1 MAQVTVSGIPPWQ
14 PQRGTCSATPGQIRL
29 VVLDPWARVFT
40 VEAPAGGSDLT
51 VQRAD
56 TTADEGAL
64 DLPHSVDVI
73 AGAGPREFIS
83 SSGQQAAQLTKIG
96 IASLVAG
103 AAFTVEIE
111 TAKR

>member
-1 MAQVTVSGIPPWQ
+1 MAQVSVTGTPPWQ
-14 PQRGTCSATPGQIRL
+14 PQRGTCSATPGNIRL

-40 VEAPAGGSDLT
+40 VEAPVGGSDLT

-56 TTADEGAL
+56 ALADEGAL

-73 AGAGPREFIS
+73 AGAGPRVFVAS
-83 SSGQQAAQLTKIG
+83 GGQQAAQLTKIG
-96 IASLVAG
+96 VASLVAG
-103 AAFTVEIE
+103 APFTIEIE